1 MALQSSTVLIQ
12 QLSPF
17 SLFSVL
23 ALKAQKISWDG
34 DFTFISAMYQ
44 SILKKILRAAKITA
58 CGL

>member
-1 MALQSSTVLIQ
+1 MVLIQ